1 MVEFIFNREARVFSL
16 EFSEIF
22 RAPLFKDTFRRP
34 LMKRLKI
41 QDIWQKYNTSFVLDL
56 MQIVDLEDT
65 SELHKSENLRKKTFV
80 LDHV

>member
-34 LMKRLKI
+34 LMRRLKI
-41 QDIWQKYNTSFVLDL
+41 QDIWQKYNIPVLCW
-56 MQIVDLEDT
+56 T
-65 SELHKSENLRKKTFV
+65 
-80 LDHV
+80 